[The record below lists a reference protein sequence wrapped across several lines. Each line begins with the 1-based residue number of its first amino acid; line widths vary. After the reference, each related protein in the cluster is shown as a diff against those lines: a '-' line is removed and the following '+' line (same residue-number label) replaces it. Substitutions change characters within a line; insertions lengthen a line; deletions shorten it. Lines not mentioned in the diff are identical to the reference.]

1 MLKKAVDT
9 LKFQVPWDLY
19 WTMVIGEAAATTS
32 KDRLRR
38 AALLRSRVISGLAA
52 GGFGLVVV
60 GLGGW
65 WFTVAVGV
73 IVHLGLLEF
82 FRMAQFKGMRP
93 ATKTTLVACQL
104 LLLSTQWAVHGG
116 LPAVLSAAVLPLA
129 GASIC
134 GWLLL
139 QPLTGSIADIAASI
153 FGLFYLGFLPSHW
166 LQLRNLDAPALA
178 PSLSALSPEWSWVTS
193 GLAIT
198 LSGCLMIVASD
209 IGSWAVGRQFG
220 RRPLSP
226 ISPGKTLEGALGGLL
241 ASMLVG
247 GLSALLLGWPGWGIP
262 GLLLGALVALIALVG
277 DLTESMMKRDA
288 GVKDSGDV
296 LPGHGG
302 ILDRIDSYLFT
313 PAVLYYLVA
322 LVLPLFGSP

>member
-1 MLKKAVDT
+1 M
-9 LKFQVPWDLY
+9 
-19 WTMVIGEAAATTS
+19 
-32 KDRLRR
+32 
-38 AALLRSRVISGLAA
+38 
-52 GGFGLVVV
+52 
-60 GLGGW
+60 
-65 WFTVAVGV
+65 
-73 IVHLGLLEF
+73 
-82 FRMAQFKGMRP
+82 
-93 ATKTTLVACQL
+93 
-104 LLLSTQWAVHGG
+104 
-116 LPAVLSAAVLPLA
+116 
-129 GASIC
+129 
-134 GWLLL
+134 LL

-313 PAVLYYLVA
+313 PAVLYTSWLFCFLCSARLELPQSGVTWAWPARTSRPAERVA
-322 LVLPLFGSP
+322 CSMQMLSSIGKGVAVST

>member
-1 MLKKAVDT
+1 M
-9 LKFQVPWDLY
+9 
-19 WTMVIGEAAATTS
+19 ISEAISASTPLTRRS
-32 KDRLRR
+32 SSLRKRL
-38 AALLRSRVISGLAA
+38 ISGCIA
-52 GGFGLVVV
+52 GGFGLTVV

-82 FRMAQFKGMRP
+82 FRMAQFKGIRP

-104 LLLSTQWAVHGG
+104 LLFSTQWASAGG
-116 LPAVLSAAVLPLA
+116 LPQVLADAILPLS
-129 GASIC
+129 GAAIC
-134 GWLLL
+134 AWLLL
-139 QPLTGSIADIAASI
+139 QPVTGSIADIAASI

-166 LQLRNLDAPALA
+166 LQLRNLSAPELAPALT
-178 PSLSALSPEWSWVTS
+178 SLPAEWSWVST
-193 GLAIT
+193 GLALT
-198 LSGCLMIVASD
+198 LTSCLMIVASD
-209 IGSWAVGRQFG
+209 IGSWAFGICCG

-226 ISPGKTLEGALGGLL
+226 ISPGKTVEGALGGF
-241 ASMLVG
+241 ASAMTVG
-247 GLSALLLGWPGWGIP
+247 LICGRLLGWPMAGSP
-262 GLLLGALVALIALVG
+262 GLLLGALVALISLVG

-313 PAVLYYLVA
+313 PAVVVYAVTLVQP
-322 LVLPLFGSP
+322 LVR